1 MTDIINN
8 ADKPIPDTPETAAIP
23 APPADAVVDDGV
35 TDDWF
40 HAPLHAAQDFF
51 VFNKPA
57 GRAVLADRQSP
68 LCLWNDLK
76 RLLPE
81 GTRPFMVH
89 RLDKGTSGV
98 WVVATSQDRQRQ
110 LTKAFEAHQVRKYY
124 AARVTKA
131 PKLKGTGVMDL
142 PLTKGRKSRYRVAGA
157 REDIART
164 GDRWALGEN
173 SAFPGAK
180 SKSKFASSTRLR
192 RLNNSTVLLQ
202 PLTGRTHQLRVHM
215 AWTGSPIK
223 GDHLYGK
230 LTDKAQAWPRLAL
243 HCHRLVLP
251 EIGSF
256 RAPIPQEF

>member
-1 MTDIINN
+1 M
-8 ADKPIPDTPETAAIP
+8 
-23 APPADAVVDDGV
+23 
-35 TDDWF
+35 
-40 HAPLHAAQDFF
+40 
-51 VFNKPA
+51 
-57 GRAVLADRQSP
+57 LADRQSP
-68 LCLWNDLK
+68 ECLWNDLK
-76 RLLPE
+76 RLLPR

-98 WVVATSQDRQRQ
+98 WVVATTQPRQRQ
-110 LTKAFEAHQVRKYY
+110 LTKAFEARQVRKYY
-124 AARVTKA
+124 VARVTKA
-131 PKLKGTGVMDL
+131 PKLAGTGLMDL

-157 REDIART
+157 REDIEHSGARWRLAQ
-164 GDRWALGEN
+164 G

-180 SKSKFASSTRLR
+180 TKTAFASQTRLR

-202 PLTGRTHQLRVHM
+202 PLTGRTHQLRVHL

-230 LTDKAQAWPRLAL
+230 LSDRAQAWPRLAL

-256 RAPIPQEF
+256 RASPPQGLLT